1 MPTAQRPMTVSEWGL
16 LLFLSLL
23 WGGSFFFVGVAVKA
37 LPPFTIVAARVGIA
51 AALLWSTAR
60 LTGMSPRA
68 VLRHAPALALLGLLN
83 NALPF
88 ALIVW
93 GQTQLASGLA
103 AILNASTPI
112 FTVILAHFVTTT
124 ERLTWPRFC
133 GAALG
138 LAGVAA
144 MMDGASLGADSKLW
158 AEIAVLGA
166 AVSYA
171 CASLYARGFRARGLA
186 PIDIAT
192 GQVTAAALI
201 LLPVAVLFDRPW
213 ALPAPGLAPIA
224 ALLAIG
230 AFSTALAYV
239 VYFRILAGAGAT
251 NVVLVTLL
259 APVTSILLGALALGE
274 RLETRHF
281 LGLALIAGGLALIDG
296 RVWIWSR
303 GSPASPAPV
312 TDR

>member
-1 MPTAQRPMTVSEWGL
+1 MIVAQRPMNAQEWGL

-37 LPPFTIVAARVGIA
+37 LPPFTIVASRVGIA
-51 AALLWSTAR
+51 AVLLWSTAR
-60 LTGMSPRA
+60 LTGLSPRA
-68 VLRHAPALALLGLLN
+68 VVRHAPSLALLGLLN
-83 NALPF
+83 NAAPF
-88 ALIVW
+88 VLIVW
-93 GQTQLASGLA
+93 GQTRLASGLA

-124 ERLTWPRFC
+124 ERLTWSRFC

-144 MMDGASLGADSKLW
+144 MMGGDYLGAKSTLW

-166 AVSYA
+166 AVAYA

-192 GQVTAAALI
+192 GQVTAAALM
-201 LLPVAVLFDRPW
+201 LLPLALFVDRPW
-213 ALPAPGLAPIA
+213 TLPAPGLAPLS

-259 APVTSILLGALALGE
+259 APVTSIFLGALALGE
-274 RLETRHF
+274 RLEPRHF

-296 RVWIWSR
+296 RVWR
-303 GSPASPAPV
+303 LLGGSATRVPSV
-312 TDR
+312 TER

>member
-51 AALLWSTAR
+51 AVLLWSTAR
-60 LTGMSPRA
+60 WTGMSPRA
-68 VLRHAPALALLGLLN
+68 AIRHAPALALLGLLN

-88 ALIVW
+88 VLIVR
-93 GQTQLASGLA
+93 GQTRLASGLA

-112 FTVILAHFVTTT
+112 FTVVLAHFVTTT
-124 ERLTWPRFC
+124 ERLTWPRLG

-144 MMDGASLGADSKLW
+144 MMGSDFLGAKSALW
-158 AEIAVLGA
+158 AELAVLSA

-171 CASLYARGFRARGLA
+171 CASLYGRGFRARGLA

-192 GQVTAAALI
+192 GQVTAAALV
-201 LLPVAVLFDRPW
+201 LLPVAALIDRPW
-213 ALPAPGLAPIA
+213 ALSMPGLAPIA
-224 ALLAIG
+224 AILAIG

-274 RLETRHF
+274 HLETRHF

-296 RVWIWSR
+296 RVWVWAR
-303 GSPASPAPV
+303 GSVASVAPV

>member
-1 MPTAQRPMTVSEWGL
+1 MTAAQRPMNAQEWGL

-51 AALLWSTAR
+51 AVLLWSTAR
-60 LTGMSPRA
+60 LTGLSPRA
-68 VLRHAPALALLGLLN
+68 VARHAPALALLGLIN
-83 NALPF
+83 NAAPF
-88 ALIVW
+88 VLIVW
-93 GQTQLASGLA
+93 GQTRLASGLA

-124 ERLTWPRFC
+124 ERLTWSRFG

-144 MMDGASLGADSKLW
+144 MMGGDYLGADSSLW
-158 AEIAVLGA
+158 AEFAVLGA
-166 AVSYA
+166 AGAYA
-171 CASLYARGFRARGLA
+171 CASLYARRFRARGLA

-192 GQVTAAALI
+192 GQVTAAALM
-201 LLPVAVLFDRPW
+201 LLPLALFVDRPW
-213 ALPAPGLAPIA
+213 TLPAPGLAPLSAI
-224 ALLAIG
+224 LAIG

-259 APVTSILLGALALGE
+259 APVTSIFLGAFALGE
-274 RLETRHF
+274 RLELRHF
-281 LGLALIAGGLALIDG
+281 VGLALIAGGLALIDG
-296 RVWIWSR
+296 RVWRWLG
-303 GSPASPAPV
+303 GSAAGV
-312 TDR
+312 RV